1 MKLSKFLAIAALAL
15 AGPAFAADDH
25 GHDHDH
31 PHEHAALHGGV
42 LAEARGLD
50 LELVATPDRIRLH
63 VRDHGTPVDVSSGS
77 AKLTLLS
84 AAGKQEVELKPAG
97 DYLEATGTFN
107 VGAGTKL
114 VTVLSLPGKPAA
126 TARFSLN

>member
-1 MKLSKFLAIAALAL
+1 MKFSKLAAIAALAL
-15 AGPAFAADDH
+15 SGAAFAAE

-31 PHEHAALHGGV
+31 PHEHEAMHGGV

-50 LELVATPDRIRLH
+50 LELVATHERIQLH
-63 VRDHGTPVDVSSGS
+63 VRDHGAPVDVSNAS

-84 AAGKQEVELKPAG
+84 AGGKQEVELKPAG
-97 DYLEATGTFN
+97 DRLEAAGAFG

-114 VTVLSLPGKPAA
+114 VAVLNLPGRPAA
-126 TARFSLN
+126 TARFSLP